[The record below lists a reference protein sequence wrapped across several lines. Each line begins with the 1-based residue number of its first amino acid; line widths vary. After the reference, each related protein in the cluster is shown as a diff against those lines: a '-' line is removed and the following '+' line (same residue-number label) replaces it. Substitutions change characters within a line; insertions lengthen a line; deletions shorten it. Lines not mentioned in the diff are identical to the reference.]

1 MARQRKQPK
10 TPTTPL
16 LNTKVM
22 RMRPLNL
29 VSGGVLWCVNLD
41 ETSSTSK
48 QSTEFNKIFPKRVFR
63 QKKKTEGLE
72 CERKPTTTLVR
83 S

>member
-22 RMRPLNL
+22 RMRQLNL
-29 VSGGVLWCVNLD
+29 VSGGVWGVHLD

-48 QSTEFNKIFPKRVFR
+48 QSTEFNQIFPKRVLR
-63 QKKKTEGLE
+63 QKKQKG
-72 CERKPTTTLVR
+72 
-83 S
+83 

>member
-22 RMRPLNL
+22 RMRQLNL
-29 VSGGVLWCVNLD
+29 VSGGVLWCVHLD

-63 QKKKTEGLE
+63 QKKKKQKG
-72 CERKPTTTLVR
+72 
-83 S
+83 